1 MNTRRTA
8 ILTAMLM
15 LFSSVAGCLDNDE
28 GETAP
33 EVLGKA
39 MVSTYHVEQLVSAVG
54 GDHIDVEMMST
65 TNVPVHDYEPSGD
78 DVVRLQ
84 ESDIFFY
91 HGLNLEPW
99 VESTLS
105 TLGDN
110 APTAIQTHAMP
121 SGETALAFE
130 AMLVDSLCDLLL
142 NGPFEATTLAD
153 EEHDSGHDDGH
164 DDHGHEDHGHE
175 ENGHEEH
182 GHAEAEKIIQ
192 SPSDCPAN
200 TNISIFH
207 MEAGEHILEFEEEN
221 NNAFNIAVLQMPGGH
236 AHHHHGHGDGPFE
249 WAGIFEIADS
259 THTWSMQKVGGE
271 YADPSMRIVLIPT
284 DTATEEGMH
293 SLEGGVED
301 LIEGDSCLVVEDGE
315 TMTSIA
321 AEGSCFELHVGT
333 GDDSSYTIDTTGM
346 TGLAVFAQHVPT
358 EFERDQH
365 YLKDS
370 SGTDIEPVAQEGAGA
385 HGHGSHGDG
394 HDDHGDGHDDHGS
407 EVCHN
412 AVTHENYDSNES
424 ECEAA
429 GHIWMEVAEHSVCH
443 NTTTHENYDSNE
455 SECDAAGHEWIE
467 HHAFPE
473 IHADYEAHTLSFP
486 EGDEQHEAGYVVI
499 HVKEEGDYGFAVPTD
514 VDFHILTAAPKAFEW
529 AGVFDIADSTHTW
542 SMQAVAG
549 DDGMLAYADPSM
561 RLVLIPTDTATE
573 EGMHS
578 LEGGVEDLIEGDSCL
593 VVEDG
598 ETMTSI
604 AAEGSCFELHVG
616 TGDDSSYTIDTTG
629 MTGLAVFAQ
638 HVPTEFERDQH
649 YLKDS
654 SGTDIEPVAQEGA
667 GGHHHDHGDH
677 GGESE
682 EEIEAGEGEEAFNYD
697 PHSWLDPLSF
707 KEQAKVVLEALKVA
721 FPAGADSFTANAE
734 IYMASLDSLHADFQA
749 TFSSDATCTEKK
761 VIANHNAYSYLAK
774 RYGLKFI
781 AIHGLDPEGEP
792 SASDIAEAVEEINE
806 DEITVLFIEEYTSV
820 SAVDRIVEL
829 TVSEAMPSGIG
840 VEYLYTMEMSPKDSS
855 DDYISLMRKSLES
868 LSDGLGC

>member
-370 SGTDIEPVAQEGAGA
+370 SGTDIEPVAQEGAG
-385 HGHGSHGDG
+385 
-394 HDDHGDGHDDHGS
+394 
-407 EVCHN
+407 
-412 AVTHENYDSNES
+412 
-424 ECEAA
+424 
-429 GHIWMEVAEHSVCH
+429 
-443 NTTTHENYDSNE
+443 
-455 SECDAAGHEWIE
+455 
-467 HHAFPE
+467 
-473 IHADYEAHTLSFP
+473 
-486 EGDEQHEAGYVVI
+486 
-499 HVKEEGDYGFAVPTD
+499 
-514 VDFHILTAAPKAFEW
+514 
-529 AGVFDIADSTHTW
+529 
-542 SMQAVAG
+542 
-549 DDGMLAYADPSM
+549 
-561 RLVLIPTDTATE
+561 
-573 EGMHS
+573 
-578 LEGGVEDLIEGDSCL
+578 
-593 VVEDG
+593 
-598 ETMTSI
+598 
-604 AAEGSCFELHVG
+604 
-616 TGDDSSYTIDTTG
+616 
-629 MTGLAVFAQ
+629 
-638 HVPTEFERDQH
+638 
-649 YLKDS
+649 
-654 SGTDIEPVAQEGA
+654 
-667 GGHHHDHGDH
+667 GHHHDHGDH

-721 FPAGADSFTANAE
+721 FPAGADNFAANAE